1 MLRSIAE
8 QRNIIQRMKLDIDK
22 AKNFSMS
29 AFAKDMLEVSDNLKR
44 TLSAIDIEE
53 IRMKEKIE
61 TEHVVKI

>member
-1 MLRSIAE
+1 
-8 QRNIIQRMKLDIDK
+8 MKLDIDK

-53 IRMKEKIE
+53 IKKTEKIE